1 MCGRFAFARSRTQ
14 IRQNVAED
22 LGHDVDEW
30 VDEDNFYPRYNV
42 APRTYSPV
50 LRSRDSSPSSSSS
63 GESEAGDAATAAG
76 TSQPTTS
83 QSNEPHFILQSMR
96 WGIIPHWSKEDTYQM
111 NTINARAENLLE
123 GGGMWA
129 SLKGSKRCIVPCEG
143 YYEWLTKSPKTKL
156 PHFLKHKSNHLMYF
170 AGLWDCVHL
179 PNSSTP
185 LYTFS
190 IITTSAPSAYAW
202 LHDRQPVILS
212 SAKEIETWLNPT
224 LGWSSELA
232 RLLEPYKGEELDCY
246 QVPQEVGKVGNE
258 SPAFVQPIT
267 ERKDGIE
274 AMFKKQVKKD
284 AKEEKQATNIEV
296 GDNHARKF
304 KNEEEDEGSSATSS
318 RVKAEATSPRVKD
331 ETKSSAVKQ
340 GTKSPATKQET
351 KSPQK
356 RKRSSSSTPTSQ
368 RSQAAPSTPSKKVKT
383 SATTGAPSPKVCF
396 R

>member
-30 VDEDNFYPRYNV
+30 IDEDNFYPRYNV

-63 GESEAGDAATAAG
+63 GESEAGAAATAAG

-83 QSNEPHFILQSMR
+83 QSNEPHFILHSMR
-96 WGIIPHWSKEDTYQM
+96 WGVIPHWSKEDTYQM

-156 PHFLKHKSNHLMYF
+156 PHFLKHKNDHLMYF

-224 LGWSSELA
+224 LGWGSELA

-258 SPAFVQPIT
+258 SPAFVQPIA

-274 AMFKKQVKKD
+274 AMFKKQAKKD
-284 AKEEKQATNIEV
+284 AKEEKRAGEV
-296 GDNHARKF
+296 KKEAADRVAIAERKDGGGD
-304 KNEEEDEGSSATSS
+304 S
-318 RVKAEATSPRVKD
+318 EATLSQVKD
-331 ETKSSAVKQ
+331 ETKS
-340 GTKSPATKQET
+340 PAIKQET

-356 RKRSSSSTPTSQ
+356 RKRSSSPTPT
-368 RSQAAPSTPSKKVKT
+368 SQAAPSTPSKKVKT
-383 SATTGAPSPKVCF
+383 SAAGSSPSPKV
-396 R
+396 RPR

>member
-14 IRQNVAED
+14 IRQNVTED

-76 TSQPTTS
+76 TSQPTT

-96 WGIIPHWSKEDTYQM
+96 WGVVPHWSKEDTYQM

-129 SLKGSKRCIVPCEG
+129 SLKGSKRCVVPCEG

-156 PHFLKHKSNHLMYF
+156 PHFLKHKNNHLMYF
-170 AGLWDCVHL
+170 AGLWDSVHL
-179 PNSSTP
+179 PNSSIP

-224 LGWSSELA
+224 LGWGSDLA
-232 RLLEPYKGEELDCY
+232 RLLKPYKGEELDCY

-296 GDNHARKF
+296 GDKRARKV
-304 KNEEEDEGSSATSS
+304 KKDEEDEGSSATPS
-318 RVKAEATSPRVKD
+318 RKGK
-331 ETKSSAVKQ
+331 
-340 GTKSPATKQET
+340 GTPAKEKEKLT
-351 KSPQK
+351 
-356 RKRSSSSTPTSQ
+356 
-368 RSQAAPSTPSKKVKT
+368 AFFKKK
-383 SATTGAPSPKVCF
+383 
-396 R
+396 